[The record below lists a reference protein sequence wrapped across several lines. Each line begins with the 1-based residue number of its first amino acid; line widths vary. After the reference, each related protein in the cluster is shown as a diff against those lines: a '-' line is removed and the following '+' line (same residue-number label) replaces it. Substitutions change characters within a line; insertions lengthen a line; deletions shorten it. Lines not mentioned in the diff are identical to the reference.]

1 MNDDLIG
8 IRIYEA
14 NAVALDIPE
23 RGVDGTFISLHETIR
38 TKLAKRGYTG
48 GYILVDR
55 EGGSYESPSRVTVFL
70 EGSK

>member
-23 RGVDGTFISLHETIR
+23 RGVDEIFIPLHETIR
-38 TKLAKRGYTG
+38 AMLAKRGYTG

-55 EGGSYESPSRVTVFL
+55 EGGSYEFPSRVTVVL

>member
-1 MNDDLIG
+1 MSDDLMG
-8 IRIYEA
+8 SRICEA
-14 NAVALDIPE
+14 NTVVLDIPE
-23 RGVDGTFISLHETIR
+23 RGIDKIFIPLHETIR

>member
-23 RGVDGTFISLHETIR
+23 RGVDEIFIPLHETIR
-38 TKLAKRGYTG
+38 AMLAKRGYTG
-48 GYILVDR
+48 DIY
-55 EGGSYESPSRVTVFL
+55 
-70 EGSK
+70 